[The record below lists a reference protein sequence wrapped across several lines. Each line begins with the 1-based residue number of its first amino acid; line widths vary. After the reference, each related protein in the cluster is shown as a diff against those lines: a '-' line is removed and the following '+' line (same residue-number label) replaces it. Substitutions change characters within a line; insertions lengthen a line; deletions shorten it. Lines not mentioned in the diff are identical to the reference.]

1 MSWYPEN
8 KEWLKAR
15 KAAWKQ
21 VKKSLDKMSFFD
33 PSDKKLIKEYFVY
46 GPEKEPLIRTS
57 RWGETRHKVGETG
70 LIAVWLHP
78 SYDKKEV
85 EQELKRFA
93 RVNHSKDGQTYYEG
107 TGRFKDFSDRFDNE
121 YINFDEQG
129 EETSFFQK
137 KERLLAELLAP
148 KTVEE
153 EPWFNTRL
161 DKFKSNNDDER
172 FQDTS
177 SYYIS
182 RLAVFF
188 TTEEPS
194 SYYVPRFQLPYL
206 FSAMN
211 YILTIEE
218 NSFLAGAMHR
228 LLIQLEKIKRIPRD
242 YKPCQLETAQQ
253 LEHDFSELPDNV
265 KEIIAHYRK
274 QACDFLNNES

>member
-78 SYDKKEV
+78 SYDKTEV

-93 RVNHSKDGQTYYEG
+93 RVNHSKGGQTYYEG
-107 TGRFKDFSDRFDNE
+107 TGRLKDFSDRFDNE

-137 KERLLAELLAP
+137 KELLLTELLSP
-148 KTVEE
+148 KTVQE
-153 EPWFNTRL
+153 EPWFDIDL
-161 DKFKSNNDDER
+161 EELKNNNIDDE

-188 TTEEPS
+188 KIEEPS

-218 NSFLAGAMHR
+218 NSFLAGAMSR
-228 LLIQLEKIKRIPRD
+228 LLIQLEKIKRIPKD
-242 YKPCQLETAQQ
+242 YKSCQLETAQQ
-253 LEHDFSELPDNV
+253 LEHGFTELPNNV

-274 QACDFLNNES
+274 QALDALDYDN